1 MIRIVDIAGAIDM
14 SRVERN
20 EALYRENEAVTEGRG
35 TSIAGRLMSVIGVI
49 LMVIV
54 IAACLTLVIPRLAG
68 YDSYVVVSGS
78 MEPSIPVGSIV
89 YSEET
94 DPVLLRTGD
103 VIVFI
108 DPSRGTTPITHR
120 VVSNNPYT
128 GSIITKGD
136 ANAHEDINPVAYNN
150 VIGIVRA
157 HVPRIGFTAAMFTSK
172 LGKLVAA
179 LVLLEAWL
187 LMEIGRRLRGSNKRD
202 KISTYQ

>member
-20 EALYRENEAVTEGRG
+20 EAIYKENETVTEERG
-35 TSIAGRLMSVIGVI
+35 TSIAGRLMSAIGAA

-54 IAACLTLVIPRLAG
+54 IAACLTLVIPKLAG

-94 DPVLLRTGD
+94 DPALLRAGD
-103 VIVFI
+103 VIVFV
-108 DPSRGTTPITHR
+108 DPTRGTTPITHR
-120 VVSNNPYT
+120 VVSNNPFKE
-128 GSIITKGD
+128 SIITKGD
-136 ANAHEDINPVAYNN
+136 ANTNQDINPVTYEN

-157 HVPRIGFTAAMFTSK
+157 HVPRIGFTAAMFTSR

-179 LVLLEAWL
+179 LILLEAWL
-187 LMEIGRRLRGSNKRD
+187 LTEIGRRLKKKN
-202 KISTYQ
+202 

>member
-20 EALYRENEAVTEGRG
+20 EAIYRENETVSEKRG
-35 TSIAGRLMSVIGVI
+35 LQTAGRLMSVIGVL

-54 IAACLTLVIPRLAG
+54 IAACLTLVIPKIAG
-68 YDSYVVVSGS
+68 YDAYVVVSGS
-78 MEPSIPVGSIV
+78 MEPNIPVGSIV

-94 DPVLLRTGD
+94 DPALLRTGD
-103 VIVFI
+103 VIVFV

-120 VVSNNPYT
+120 VVSNNPFT

-136 ANAHEDINPVAYNN
+136 ANENEDVNPVAYEN
-150 VIGIVRA
+150 VVGVVRA

-179 LVLLEAWL
+179 LILLEAWL
-187 LMEIGRRLRGSNKRD
+187 LTEIGRRLRGPRKKEQN
-202 KISTYQ
+202 